1 MGLFTK
7 LKRALLGKEETKAKA
22 ACAPQPVMGV
32 DSLPPFR
39 LATADV
45 MRYDPQVR
53 IGLGARNGLLM
64 AGEIEVQGD
73 TPEVMRWVTAQW
85 NRIWSIAAHHFLRT
99 KHYGFLPFE
108 VSYREAEEGEFAGLI
123 EVDGICDRSPHGTR
137 LLVKGETIV
146 GYVERDHTG
155 NERRVMSPKG
165 LVCTFEAACGQPYG
179 CSLLARA
186 YPAWHEKWAEGGA
199 KRTIRL
205 RMIKDAYLGDI
216 LWYPADRQVQLADGR
231 EVSWQEIAQQVVDSR
246 QTGSAMTLPLLRD
259 PAGHKLVDYTPPQGV
274 GGATQIFQWKKDLDL
289 EIWKA
294 LEVPPE
300 IIQASTTGSGFS
312 GRWIPFVV
320 ALSAVHLELAEIVRC
335 VDRDILRP
343 VAQLNFGKRP
353 RYEIRA
359 RSLVEVY
366 RKKFGQKIARAE
378 RGVGVD
384 ERG

>member
-1 MGLFTK
+1 MGQFLARHWEKARRNTGQPRNEREPMGLQTLGRLASATQKNETQRNKAMGLFTK
-7 LKRALLGKEETKAKA
+7 LKKALLGKEETKAKA

-73 TPEVMRWVTAQW
+73 TPEVMRWVTEQW

-146 GYVERDHTG
+146 GYVERDHAG

-165 LVCTFEAACGQPYG
+165 LVCTFESACGQPYG

-205 RMIKDAYLGDI
+205 RMIKDAYLGDTI
-216 LWYPADRQVQLADGR
+216 SGIPPFTTWPFYRDMHRITNRVKLHTHPPPLFG
-231 EVSWQEIAQQVVDSR
+231 SPVDVRSCR
-246 QTGSAMTLPLLRD
+246 KDQSAARLIETRVC
-259 PAGHKLVDYTPPQGV
+259 GK
-274 GGATQIFQWKKDLDL
+274 
-289 EIWKA
+289 
-294 LEVPPE
+294 
-300 IIQASTTGSGFS
+300 S
-312 GRWIPFVV
+312 PFKTKVV
-320 ALSAVHLELAEIVRC
+320 A
-335 VDRDILRP
+335 
-343 VAQLNFGKRP
+343 
-353 RYEIRA
+353 
-359 RSLVEVY
+359 
-366 RKKFGQKIARAE
+366 
-378 RGVGVD
+378 
-384 ERG
+384 